1 MKEVKINC
9 FFKQRL
15 NSVNILFHLSDRS
28 KELQSLTFLKQ
39 IVLCLVVD
47 LNREIKGIWAF
58 LVDRLVTMAYNGKEN

>member
-9 FFKQRL
+9 FFKQRS

-47 LNREIKGIWAF
+47 LYREI
-58 LVDRLVTMAYNGKEN
+58 